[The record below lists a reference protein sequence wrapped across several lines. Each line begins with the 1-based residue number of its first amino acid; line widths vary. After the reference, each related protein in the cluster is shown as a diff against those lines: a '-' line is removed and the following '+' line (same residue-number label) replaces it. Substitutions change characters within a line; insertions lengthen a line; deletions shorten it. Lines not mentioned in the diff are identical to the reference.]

1 MFEKRGS
8 LSSACCYD
16 VEKDN
21 LAFFKV
27 DEFLPNKIYYHGCLK
42 IFLQIT
48 KWNGPELVGRTATIV
63 HELEWVC
70 SGCAKVLRFQTNRCP
85 ICRQLVGRLLEI
97 KVNNGAED

>member
-48 KWNGPELVGRTATIV
+48 KWNGPEVIYFGDHLF
-63 HELEWVC
+63 
-70 SGCAKVLRFQTNRCP
+70 SDLRVPLKAGWAYCNNRP
-85 ICRQLVGRLLEI
+85 
-97 KVNNGAED
+97 